1 MVLENE
7 ILSMFEWLLPSVDR
21 MGALLVF
28 ALVVVGL
35 IVVSLFLAYLRMAV
49 LLGPAEGFYA
59 VAKAIAKAVSDDF
72 PNTSLRR
79 IVAMARLAVQESL
92 RRRVL
97 VAFALFALIFLFAG
111 WFLDPESDHPARLYL
126 SFVLTATEMLFLI
139 LAVLLSAF
147 SLPNDIKNKTIYTV
161 ITKPVRAGEIVLGR
175 ILGFSVIG
183 TVLLVLMGLVSYGF
197 VRRNLSHRHV
207 ILSQDVEQITNED
220 GETVGWKGETP
231 LASDAIAGERAH
243 RHEFSIGIDGLG
255 QTDTTKDHYHAI
267 EKVGEGEDAIYR
279 VGSQQGALVAKV
291 PVYGKLRFI
300 DNTGREGQGIS
311 VGKEWPYRKYIEGGS
326 LAAAVWTFDR
336 FELDQFLPSD
346 FTREERQVALTP
358 PTQRTSDQQKL
369 AEEREIDKRV
379 VLPLEMTISVFRTYK
394 GDIVSGILGAIIVKN
409 PTTGLRS
416 ESIQFTAKEFATYAH
431 NLPRKMKAVR
441 ADGTLF
447 DCDLFEDLVDENGN
461 VEIWIQCLEPSQYF
475 GMAAPDVYMRA
486 EDGVFFGNFIK
497 AHISI
502 WLLMVIV
509 VCFGVTLST
518 FLSGSVTMFA
528 TLVVYIAGLFREF
541 IMNVAT
547 GEQVGGGPLESL
559 VRIITQKNVS
569 IDLDINPVID
579 WLVPAIDKVFMALMW
594 VAARVLPD
602 FRGFNTSRFV
612 ADGFNING
620 NLMAQQCLTAMV
632 FVLVL
637 SVFGYFFLKS
647 REVAG

>member
-300 DNTGREGQGIS
+300 DNTGREGKGKS

-326 LAAAVWTFDR
+326 LDAGVWTF
-336 FELDQFLPSD
+336 EGITEEQFP
-346 FTREERQVALTP
+346 EH
-358 PTQRTSDQQKL
+358 
-369 AEEREIDKRV
+369 
-379 VLPLEMTISVFRTYK
+379 LPLEMTISVFRTYK

-416 ESIQFTAKEFATYAH
+416 ESFQFTAKEFATYAH
-431 NLPRKMKAVR
+431 SLPRKMKAVR

-475 GMAAPDVYMRA
+475 GMAAPDLYMRA
-486 EDGVFFGNFIK
+486 EDGVFFWNFIK

-502 WLLMVIV
+502 WLQMVIV

>member
-1 MVLENE
+1 MVLEKE
-7 ILSMFEWLLPSVDR
+7 ILSLFEWLLPSVDR
-21 MGALLVF
+21 MGALLIF

-111 WFLDPESDHPARLYL
+111 WFLDPESDRPARLYL

-161 ITKPVRAGEIVLGR
+161 ITKPVRCGEIVVGR

-197 VRRNLSHRHV
+197 VRRGLSHRHD
-207 ILSQDVEQITNED
+207 ILPQDVEQITNED
-220 GETVGWKGETP
+220 GETVGWKGET
-231 LASDAIAGERAH
+231 LLVSDALRRETGH
-243 RHEFSIGIDGLG
+243 RHEFNIGADGLG
-255 QTDTTKDHYHAI
+255 QTDTKKDHYHAI
-267 EKVGEGEDAIYR
+267 QKAGEGEDATYS
-279 VGSQQGALVAKV
+279 VESPQGALVAKV
-291 PVYGKLRFI
+291 PVYGKMRFI

-326 LAAAVWTFDR
+326 LAAAVWTL
-336 FELDQFLPSD
+336 EGITEDQFP
-346 FTREERQVALTP
+346 EH
-358 PTQRTSDQQKL
+358 
-369 AEEREIDKRV
+369 
-379 VLPLEMTISVFRTYK
+379 LPLEMNISVFRTYK
-394 GDIVSGILGAIIVKN
+394 GDIVSGILGSIIVKN

-416 ESIQFTAKEFATYAH
+416 ESIQFTAKEFVVYARS
-431 NLPRKMKAVR
+431 LPRKLKAVR
-441 ADGTLF
+441 ADGTLS
-447 DCDLFEDLVDENGN
+447 DCDLFEDLVDENGR
-461 VEIWIQCLEPSQYF
+461 VEIWVQCLEPGQYF
-475 GMAAPDVYMRA
+475 GMAAADVYVRA
-486 EDGVFFGNFIK
+486 EDGFFFWNFIK

-502 WLLMVIV
+502 WLQMIIVI
-509 VCFGVTLST
+509 CFGVTLST
-518 FLSGSVTMFA
+518 FLSGSVAMFA
-528 TLVVYIAGLFREF
+528 TFVVYIAGLFREF

-569 IDLDINPVID
+569 VDLDINAVID
-579 WLVPAIDKVFMALMW
+579 WLVPAIDKVLMSLMW

-612 ADGFNING
+612 ADGFNIDG
-620 NLMAQQCLTAMV
+620 NLMTQQCLTAMA

>member
-1 MVLENE
+1 MCETARLGRDGEHKKSSSEMVLEKE

-220 GETVGWKGETP
+220 GKTVGWKGETP

-243 RHEFSIGIDGLG
+243 RHEFSIGINGLG
-255 QTDTTKDHYHAI
+255 QTDATKDHYHAI
-267 EKVGEGEDAIYR
+267 EKVGEGEDATYS

-326 LAAAVWTFDR
+326 LAAAVWTF
-336 FELDQFLPSD
+336 EGTTEDQFP
-346 FTREERQVALTP
+346 EH
-358 PTQRTSDQQKL
+358 
-369 AEEREIDKRV
+369 
-379 VLPLEMTISVFRTYK
+379 LPLEMTISVFRTYK
-394 GDIVSGILGAIIVKN
+394 GDIVSGVLGAIIVKN

-486 EDGVFFGNFIK
+486 EDGVFFWNFIK

-502 WLLMVIV
+502 WLQMVIV

-528 TLVVYIAGLFREF
+528 TFVVYIAGLFREF

-579 WLVPAIDKVFMALMW
+579 WLVPAIDTVLMALMW